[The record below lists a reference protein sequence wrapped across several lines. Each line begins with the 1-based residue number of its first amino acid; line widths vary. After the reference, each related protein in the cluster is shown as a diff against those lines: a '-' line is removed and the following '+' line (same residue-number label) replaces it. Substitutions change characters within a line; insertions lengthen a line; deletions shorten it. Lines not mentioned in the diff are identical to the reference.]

1 MKKINY
7 NYNGP
12 LRVGIGGPVGSGKTT
27 LLIELC
33 REFKKNF
40 EICAITNDIYTKED
54 AKILSRGTPLGSPL
68 R

>member
-1 MKKINY
+1 MKRIKY
-7 NYNGP
+7 NHNGP
-12 LRVGIGGPVGSGKTT
+12 LKIGIGGPVGSGKTS

-54 AKILSRGTPLGSPL
+54 AKILFNSGVLDKK
-68 R
+68 